1 MMYQEFYIERSNL
14 LNIKK
19 YATILGIFENNEINR
34 LEKKDLI
41 FLEEI
46 YIALKFQSKNK
57 RRAYIEYN
65 KRKQNYLK
73 SFMSQVFLLPFHI
86 KV

>member
-14 LNIKK
+14 LNTKK